1 MSVSNVIKGVYSA
14 RTHVRVCAVFGREYG
29 VKSHTVHLPHDL
41 MSGWAF
47 AFGLLS
53 TLDRCIA
60 KKKMGVSVRKKKFLS
75 SDLHIQSP
83 PKGSNRRSHKHKP
96 SL

>member
-29 VKSHTVHLPHDL
+29 VESHTVHLPHDL

-60 KKKMGVSVRKKKFLS
+60 KKKGRFSAKRDISSRGVGEEATLGGREGA
-75 SDLHIQSP
+75 HA
-83 PKGSNRRSHKHKP
+83 
-96 SL
+96 